1 MNLPFFIAKRYL
13 ISGKKQ
19 HIINII
25 SGIAAT
31 GICVGT
37 FALVVVLS
45 VFNGFDG
52 LIKSYFSILDP
63 DLKMV
68 PAQGKFFDPDSLASG
83 VLDDIPGVASYARV
97 IEGNALLTY
106 EGRQFIASMKGVSQN
121 FSEITGIDSLIVAGG
136 FRLEA
141 GGESLV
147 VAGQGVASY
156 LGISLNFNEPIR
168 FYVPRKGLRASFSPE
183 KALNE
188 ALAFPAGIFA
198 LLEEVD
204 ATTVFVPLSFAASL
218 FETGNHVS
226 ALEIRLANGV
236 PEKKVRREILE
247 KSDGQFLVKN
257 KYQQH
262 DALYKTMKTEKW
274 ATYLILAFI
283 LVIASFNILGSLS
296 MLIIDKTEDITIL
309 RSMGASDPL
318 IKRIFLLEGWMIS
331 LVGTLA
337 GILLGIAVCL
347 VQIRFGLIRLPGEGS
362 FVISAYPVDIQFQDL
377 ILIFTVVLTIGF
389 IAAWI
394 PVSYLSRK
402 KLQLNPSAR
411 E

>member
-1 MNLPFFIAKRYL
+1 M
-13 ISGKKQ
+13 
-19 HIINII
+19 
-25 SGIAAT
+25 
-31 GICVGT
+31 
-37 FALVVVLS
+37 
-45 VFNGFDG
+45 
-52 LIKSYFSILDP
+52 
-63 DLKMV
+63 
-68 PAQGKFFDPDSLASG
+68 
-83 VLDDIPGVASYARV
+83 
-97 IEGNALLTY
+97 
-106 EGRQFIASMKGVSQN
+106 
-121 FSEITGIDSLIVAGG
+121 
-136 FRLEA
+136 
-141 GGESLV
+141 
-147 VAGQGVASY
+147 
-156 LGISLNFNEPIR
+156 
-168 FYVPRKGLRASFSPE
+168 
-183 KALNE
+183 
-188 ALAFPAGIFA
+188 
-198 LLEEVD
+198 
-204 ATTVFVPLSFAASL
+204 FVPLSFAASL